1 MTVIKAYYD
10 GNNFIPLQHFNFKP
24 RQQVLIVVDE
34 HEDEETPAQKFLKL
48 AWAGNE
54 SADEILSDI
63 EKERVNSSRFG
74 ESNALFASASVSLS
88 LSLILAPRYHCVLPP
103 TGWPV

>member
-10 GNNFIPLQHFNFKP
+10 GKNFIPLQHFNFKP

-34 HEDEETPAQKFLKL
+34 NEDEETPAQKFLKL
-48 AWAGNE
+48 SWAGNE
-54 SADEILSDI
+54 SADEILSEI

-74 ESNALFASASVSLS
+74 ENNALFD
-88 LSLILAPRYHCVLPP
+88 
-103 TGWPV
+103 